1 MSVHRG
7 TGLLQHRSLN
17 FADDFVAADFFENG
31 AGLHVESSIVV
42 NLSSDRLII
51 DDAIKTSIAPWRS
64 AMLSKATIEQ
74 SGRIAVLKV
83 CKTVDLG
90 GVMFR
95 GWDWLGNRIR
105 SFPRQ
110 TPLFISPQD
119 TIGEVEL
126 DPLFFSGEIAVERQL
141 QRFVLKLTSGG
152 HPLEPTGSF
161 TTTLPSSRS
170 TRRYWEPAACRNS
183 GRKTRQRFI
192 EMSPWCRALPMRRF
206 AGSAE
211 RTSGNIRGIAISPT
225 PTRFG
230 WLSNCTRSAELIVMV
245 SDCGQ
250 FLPWARIV
258 QSMVENVQP
267 HQIVH

>member
-110 TPLFISPQD
+110 IPLFISPQD

-126 DPLFFSGEIAVERQL
+126 DPLFFTGEVAVERQM
-141 QRFVLKLTSGG
+141 QRFVLKLNLWWSPAETDCFIHDKPS
-152 HPLEPTGSF
+152 
-161 TTTLPSSRS
+161 LPGDPHADIRNRPHAEIPGERPGDALSRC
-170 TRRYWEPAACRNS
+170 PH
-183 GRKTRQRFI
+183 G
-192 EMSPWCRALPMRRF
+192 
-206 AGSAE
+206 AGLY
-211 RTSGNIRGIAISPT
+211 P
-225 PTRFG
+225 
-230 WLSNCTRSAELIVMV
+230 
-245 SDCGQ
+245 
-250 FLPWARIV
+250 
-258 QSMVENVQP
+258 
-267 HQIVH
+267 